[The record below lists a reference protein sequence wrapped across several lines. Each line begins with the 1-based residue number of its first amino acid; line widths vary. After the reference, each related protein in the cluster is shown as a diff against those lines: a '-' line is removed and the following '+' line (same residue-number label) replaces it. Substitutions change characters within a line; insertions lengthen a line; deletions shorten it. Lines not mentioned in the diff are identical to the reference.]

1 MNDTVNATKP
11 ARRLDLTVQL
21 VCADELR
28 KQIPD
33 RKLLLKWAK
42 AVYSDAA
49 TLNERFVDDDE
60 SQHLN
65 DTYRGKHKPTNVL
78 SFPYEDEPLMGDI
91 VFCPSVIVREAQEQ
105 CKTVTAHMAH
115 LVIHGVLHLMGYD
128 HLNDRDAKEM
138 ESLETEILADLFE
151 QEGPRLMVAQDPYH
165 VEEQGSLGLV

>member
-1 MNDTVNATKP
+1 MTDADSLTKP
-11 ARRLDLTVQL
+11 ARRLNLTVQL

-33 RKLLLKWAK
+33 RKLLRKWAK

-49 TLNERFVDDDE
+49 TVTMRFVDSEE

-65 DTYRGKHKPTNVL
+65 DTYRCKNKPTNVL

-91 VFCPSVIVREAQEQ
+91 VFCPAVIYAEAKTQNKSVP
-105 CKTVTAHMAH
+105 AHMAH
-115 LVIHGVLHLMGYD
+115 LVVHGMLHLMGYD

-138 ESLETEILADLFE
+138 ESLETEIMADLGF
-151 QEGPRLMVAQDPYH
+151 ADPYA
-165 VEEQGSLGLV
+165 

>member
-1 MNDTVNATKP
+1 MTDLASTPKP

-33 RKLLLKWAK
+33 RKLLRKWAK
-42 AVYSDAA
+42 AVYGDAA
-49 TLNERFVDDDE
+49 TVTMRFVDADE

-65 DTYRGKHKPTNVL
+65 DTYRCKNKPTNVL

-91 VFCPSVIVREAQEQ
+91 VFCPAVIFAEAKAQN
-105 CKTVTAHMAH
+105 KTVTAHMAH
-115 LVIHGVLHLMGYD
+115 LVVHGMLHLTGYD

-138 ESLETEILADLFE
+138 ESLETEIMADLGF
-151 QEGPRLMVAQDPYH
+151 ADPYA
-165 VEEQGSLGLV
+165 

>member
-1 MNDTVNATKP
+1 MTTSSANTAKP

-33 RKLLLKWAK
+33 RKLLRKWAK
-42 AVYSDAA
+42 AVYGDAA
-49 TLNERFVDDDE
+49 TVTMRFVDDDE

-65 DTYRGKHKPTNVL
+65 DTYRGKNKPTNVL

-91 VFCPSVIVREAQEQ
+91 VFCPSVIVREAKAQG
-105 CKTVTAHMAH
+105 KTITAHMAH
-115 LVIHGVLHLMGYD
+115 LVVHGMLHLMGYD

-138 ESLETEILADLFE
+138 ESLETEILADLGF
-151 QEGPRLMVAQDPYH
+151 ANPYA
-165 VEEQGSLGLV
+165 

>member
-1 MNDTVNATKP
+1 MTTSSANIVKP

-33 RKLLLKWAK
+33 RKLLRKWAK
-42 AVYSDAA
+42 AVYGDAA
-49 TLNERFVDDDE
+49 TVTMRFVDDDE

-65 DTYRGKHKPTNVL
+65 DTYRGKNKPTNVL

-91 VFCPSVIVREAQEQ
+91 VFCPSVIVREAKAQG
-105 CKTVTAHMAH
+105 KTITAHMAH
-115 LVIHGVLHLMGYD
+115 LVVHGMLHLMGYD

-138 ESLETEILADLFE
+138 ESLETEILADLGF
-151 QEGPRLMVAQDPYH
+151 ANPYA
-165 VEEQGSLGLV
+165 

>member
-33 RKLLLKWAK
+33 RKLLRKWAK
-42 AVYSDAA
+42 AVYADAA
-49 TLNERFVDDDE
+49 TITMRFVDDEE

-65 DTYRGKHKPTNVL
+65 DTYRGKNKPTNVL

-91 VFCPSVIVREAQEQ
+91 VFCLRVIIREA
-105 CKTVTAHMAH
+105 K
-115 LVIHGVLHLMGYD
+115 
-128 HLNDRDAKEM
+128 KKKK
-138 ESLETEILADLFE
+138 
-151 QEGPRLMVAQDPYH
+151 
-165 VEEQGSLGLV
+165 

>member
-1 MNDTVNATKP
+1 MTTSSANIAKP

-33 RKLLLKWAK
+33 RKLLRKWAK
-42 AVYSDAA
+42 AVYGDAA
-49 TLNERFVDDDE
+49 TVTMRFVDDDE

-65 DTYRGKHKPTNVL
+65 DTYRGKNKPTNVL

-91 VFCPSVIVREAQEQ
+91 VFCPSVIVREAQAQ
-105 CKTVTAHMAH
+105 GKTITAHMAH
-115 LVIHGVLHLMGYD
+115 LVVHGMLHLMGYD

-138 ESLETEILADLFE
+138 ESLETEILADLGF
-151 QEGPRLMVAQDPYH
+151 ANPYA
-165 VEEQGSLGLV
+165 

>member
-1 MNDTVNATKP
+1 MTTSSANTAKP

-33 RKLLLKWAK
+33 RKLLRKWAK
-42 AVYSDAA
+42 AVYGDAA
-49 TLNERFVDDDE
+49 TVTMRFVDDDE

-65 DTYRGKHKPTNVL
+65 DTYRGKNKPTNVL

-91 VFCPSVIVREAQEQ
+91 VFCPSVIVREAQAQ
-105 CKTVTAHMAH
+105 GKTITAHMAH
-115 LVIHGVLHLMGYD
+115 LVVHGMLHLMGYD

-138 ESLETEILADLFE
+138 ESLETEILADLGF
-151 QEGPRLMVAQDPYH
+151 ANPYA
-165 VEEQGSLGLV
+165 

>member
-1 MNDTVNATKP
+1 MTTSSANTAKP

-33 RKLLLKWAK
+33 RKLLRKWAK
-42 AVYSDAA
+42 AVYGDAA
-49 TLNERFVDDDE
+49 TVTMRFVDDDE

-65 DTYRGKHKPTNVL
+65 DTYRGKNKPTNVL

-91 VFCPSVIVREAQEQ
+91 VFCPSVIVREAQAQ
-105 CKTVTAHMAH
+105 DKTITAHMAH
-115 LVIHGVLHLMGYD
+115 LVVHGMLHLMGYD

-138 ESLETEILADLFE
+138 ESLETEILADLGF
-151 QEGPRLMVAQDPYH
+151 ANPYA
-165 VEEQGSLGLV
+165 